1 MDLFSFSSISL
12 GSTNSTPKYNAG
24 DSIFDWV
31 VSISGNKLQR
41 IRKSTMAITNSIDIS
56 ANTYNNIV
64 YGTPN
69 GLNYVYYASAN
80 NAREIIRYS
89 SSADNPITT
98 KLVYTI
104 TQSTGATAPYT
115 VSTMYCR
122 YLSYKNGYLW
132 GIPSTTLTDTPGT
145 YIARI
150 QLENDVVAT
159 NFDFNTTTSTTN
171 PRLTIYN
178 ISPSTVNNISRIYT
192 FGNYVFVLYNS
203 GANSSAIIK
212 FSQFGSP
219 NSGIH
224 TQTSNK
230 LTYTLTGITDITS
243 DNSSYIWMA
252 QDSGSS
258 SVIYRMSIDFSN
270 NVSEASPTTGITS
283 IATGLRLIYSIL
295 YGAGYLWV
303 TGENIDSQVRQL
315 LRINITSNTVITT
328 IPLISTPYKSIIT
341 SMEISNEY
349 LWLVDNGQNAALLKM
364 KIYIPCFKEGTKI
377 LCLNPQ
383 MKEEYIP
390 IQNIRK
396 GYLIKTLKNGFVPVA
411 MIGKSR
417 IENPGNKERIK
428 NCLYKCSK
436 QKYSDLFEDLY
447 ITGCHSIL
455 VDYLTEPQWNKTVD
469 SLGKIFKTDDKYRLM
484 AYLDDNAEPY
494 EGSGTYTIWH
504 LALENTDYYMNYG
517 IYANGLLVE
526 STSKRYMKELSGM
539 ELMD

>member
-12 GSTNSTPKYNAG
+12 GASNSTPKYNAG
-24 DSIFDWV
+24 DSIFEWV
-31 VSISGNKLQR
+31 VSINGKKLQR

-56 ANTYNNIV
+56 ANDYNNIA
-64 YGTPN
+64 YGTPA
-69 GLNYVYYASAN
+69 GVNYIYYADAN
-80 NAREIIRYS
+80 STKQIIRYS
-89 SSADNPITT
+89 SSVDNPITT

-104 TQSTGATAPYT
+104 TQSTGAIAPYT
-115 VSTMYCR
+115 INSMYCR
-122 YLSYKNGYLW
+122 YIWYKNGYLW
-132 GIPSTTLTDTPGT
+132 AIPSTTLTSTLGT

-150 QLENDVVAT
+150 QLENDTVAT

-171 PRLTIYN
+171 ARLTIYD
-178 ISPSTVNNISRIYT
+178 ISPSSVYNISKIYIY
-192 FGNYVFVLYNS
+192 GNYVFVLYNS
-203 GANSSAIIK
+203 GANSCNITK

-219 NSGIH
+219 SSGIYAP
-224 TQTSNK
+224 TINT
-230 LTYTLTGITDITS
+230 LVYTTTGITDITS

-252 QDSGSS
+252 KDSTSS

-283 IATGLRLIYSIL
+283 IATGLKSIFSIL
-295 YGAGYLWV
+295 YGAGYLWA
-303 TGENIDSQVRQL
+303 TGVNTGTQAAQL
-315 LRINITSNTVITT
+315 IRINTTTNTVIST
-328 IPLISTPYKSIIT
+328 IPLIATPYKSSIS
-341 SMEISNEY
+341 SMEIYNEF

-411 MIGKSR
+411 MIGKSK

-455 VDYLTEPQWNKTVD
+455 VDYLTEPQWNQTVE

-494 EGSGTYTIWH
+494 DGSGTYTIWH

-539 ELMD
+539 ELID

>member
-1 MDLFSFSSISL
+1 MELFSFSKISL
-12 GSTNSTPKYNAG
+12 GSSNSTPKYNAG
-24 DSIFDWV
+24 DSIFEWV
-31 VSISGNKLQR
+31 VSISGKKLQR

-56 ANTYNNIV
+56 ANDYNNIA
-64 YGTPN
+64 YGTPA
-69 GLNYVYYASAN
+69 GVNYIYYASAN
-80 NAREIIRYS
+80 TSKEIIRYS
-89 SSADNPITT
+89 SSVDNPITT

-104 TQSTGATAPYT
+104 TQSTGAIEPYT
-115 VSTMYCR
+115 VSNMYCR
-122 YLSYKNGYLW
+122 YLWYANGYLW
-132 GIPSTTLTDTPGT
+132 AIPSTTLTSTPGT

-150 QLENDVVAT
+150 QLENDTVAT
-159 NFDFNTTTSTTN
+159 NFNFNTTNSTTDA
-171 PRLTIYN
+171 RLTIYDMSPSSVYN
-178 ISPSTVNNISRIYT
+178 ISKIYT
-192 FGNYVFVLYNS
+192 YGNYVFVLYNS
-203 GANSSAIIK
+203 GANSSTITK

-219 NSGIH
+219 SSGI
-224 TQTSNK
+224 
-230 LTYTLTGITDITS
+230 YTPSINTFAYTTTGITDITS

-252 QDSGSS
+252 KDSTSS
-258 SVIYRMSIDFSN
+258 SVVYRMSIDFSN

-283 IATGLRLIYSIL
+283 IATGLKSVYSIL
-295 YGAGYLWV
+295 YGAGYLWA
-303 TGENIDSQVRQL
+303 TGVNTSTQAAQL
-315 LRINITSNTVITT
+315 VRINIATNTIVST
-328 IPLISTPYKSIIT
+328 IPLIATPYRSSIT
-341 SMEISNEY
+341 SMEIYNEY
-349 LWLVDNGQNAALLKM
+349 LWLVDNGQNASLLKM

-411 MIGKSR
+411 MIGKSK

-455 VDYLTEPQWNKTVD
+455 VDYLTELQWNQTVD

-494 EGSGTYTIWH
+494 DGSGTYTIWH

-539 ELMD
+539 ELID